1 MTMTLIN
8 DSGINYQPN
17 QASAVEMWG
26 AKVTD
31 PSAPDPSAPY

>member
-17 QASAVEMWG
+17 QATAVEMWG
-26 AKVTD
+26 AKLLCLQSLTE
-31 PSAPDPSAPY
+31 